1 MAKTSGDRLYAAV
14 DNKVKGRIDVIE
26 VFADIDSTN
35 SYLLRQ
41 AAPEQGRC
49 RIAIADH
56 QSAGRG
62 QRGNVWVS
70 PRMAGLYLSCAYT
83 FAAMPRRLPCLTLAV
98 GIAVT
103 EALNTFG
110 ANCELKWPNDL
121 VIDNG
126 KIGGIL
132 TEMRSAKGAAA
143 TVVTGIGLNLD
154 FAGQRD
160 CIPTGIGRVAD
171 LRQTL
176 ARMPG
181 RTEIAR
187 SIIEHTVG
195 ALAGFDAGGFS
206 VFHERWKKFDWLFD
220 KVVRVAAAGN
230 DFSGVASGID
240 DEGALLI
247 RTDSAIERVL
257 SGTVTV
263 PEHDGE
269 SR

>member
-1 MAKTSGDRLYAAV
+1 MARTNSHRIHAAV
-14 DNKVKGRIDVIE
+14 DDDVKGRIDVIE
-26 VFADIDSTN
+26 VFAEIDSTN

-41 AAPEQGRC
+41 VAPEHGRC
-49 RIAIADH
+49 RIAIADY

-70 PRMAGLYLSCAYT
+70 PRLAGLYLSCAYT
-83 FAAMPRRLPCLTLAV
+83 FAVAPRRFPCLTLAV

-103 EALNTFG
+103 EALNEFG

-121 VIDNG
+121 VINNS

-132 TEMRSAKGAAA
+132 TEMRSAESMPT

-154 FAGQRD
+154 FGEQLH
-160 CIPTGIGRVAD
+160 CIPAGIGRVSD
-171 LRQTL
+171 LRQSV
-176 ARMPG
+176 AEIPG
-181 RTEIAR
+181 RIEIAR
-187 SIIEHTVG
+187 LIVEHTVR

-206 VFHERWKKFDWLFD
+206 AFHERWRKFDWLFD
-220 KVVRVAAAGN
+220 KPVRVAAAG
-230 DFSGVASGID
+230 DAFAGIACGID
-240 DEGALLI
+240 DDGALLI
-247 RTDSAIERVL
+247 RTGSATERVL

-263 PEHDGE
+263 AEDRGE